1 MVFIQEMQ
9 FDFLDTG
16 RAPKAAFSFSYKN
29 PICIHVLQ
37 HIPGLSSN
45 DAAIVEDIH
54 IYIFS
59 EAAICKPRFHC
70 RRSKIT
76 LE

>member
-16 RAPKAAFSFSYKN
+16 RAPKAAFSVSYKN

-54 IYIFS
+54 I
-59 EAAICKPRFHC
+59 
-70 RRSKIT
+70 
-76 LE
+76 